1 MFCSSDGNVI
11 YGWMTIVFIFVP
23 SIATFLMKD
32 AKRLWSGKGRNILK
46 MEFWHQLPFIS
57 LLAHTLAHIHG
68 CGGKITRFITAAGR
82 ADRQQRR
89 RISCLGGRALPVS
102 VSLIDDP
109 FYRLITVYIT
119 LIENLPT
126 TPIRGMCVC
135 VSQTQPHPP
144 FFSKFWLVHV
154 ANVQVDY
161 ADKGRK
167 GHMIL
172 AMSSCVVDFAEGATG
187 PGKNYGEVVG

>member
-1 MFCSSDGNVI
+1 MVGRLHVSSSAEQTDNKG
-11 YGWMTIVFIFVP
+11 GVFPVW
-23 SIATFLMKD
+23 A
-32 AKRLWSGKGRNILK
+32 R
-46 MEFWHQLPFIS
+46 
-57 LLAHTLAHIHG
+57 
-68 CGGKITRFITAAGR
+68 
-82 ADRQQRR
+82 
-89 RISCLGGRALPVS
+89 GRALPVS

-172 AMSSCVVDFAEGATG
+172 AMSSCVVDFAQRATG
-187 PGKNYGEVVG
+187 PGINFGKMVG